1 MKEIELLKEQIK
13 KIDDK
18 DFDLEAW
25 KILTI
30 NLLERIFGKQSTKI
44 EQIKELKYDYS
55 SWAMRETS
63 GTHDSVEK
71 RAKVILESAILE
83 IEQFG
88 LPDKNNQPTN
98 VIAEVLKD
106 ELKGSDY
113 KRIISILDEEKNEEE
128 KSKLLFELLNDID
141 TETKNQIIFRLM
153 QQIKAL

>member
-18 DFDLEAW
+18 NFDLEAW

-30 NLLERIFGKQSTKI
+30 NILELIFGRQSSKI
-44 EQIKELKYDYS
+44 EQIKELKHDYS

-63 GTHDSVEK
+63 GVRDLIEN

-88 LPDKNNQPTN
+88 LPDKNEQPTN
-98 VIAEVLKD
+98 IIAEVLKD
-106 ELKGSDY
+106 ELTGADY
-113 KRIISILDEEKNEEE
+113 KKILAILSEEKDENE
-128 KSKLLFELLNDID
+128 KSKLLFDLLNNID

-153 QQIKAL
+153 RKI

>member
-1 MKEIELLKEQIK
+1 MKEVELLKEQIK

-25 KILTI
+25 KILTVNI
-30 NLLERIFGKQSTKI
+30 LERIFGKHSSKI

-63 GTHDSVEK
+63 GAHDSVEK

-88 LPDKNNQPTN
+88 LPDKNEQPTN
-98 VIAEVLKD
+98 IIAEVLKD
-106 ELKGSDY
+106 ELKGADY
-113 KRIISILDEEKNEEE
+113 KRITAILSEEKDEDE
-128 KSKLLFELLNDID
+128 KSKLLFDLLNDID

-153 QQIKAL
+153 RQI